1 MFRIFIFTLIIL
13 TVTTNAYASKELM
26 GKGKDLSPVY
36 EEMWTNEIKIL
47 AKDLKDH
54 KLFDQQIPFSI
65 VQMDGNDKTLIQI
78 AGIFNDKEI
87 KLKVIKPEQL
97 AGLKKFQ
104 GIIFLEDVNLEK
116 LGQLAAQFSP
126 ENKAV
131 FFIVITDDYH
141 IDEHLEEKLAR
152 IGLKIFDFLSLP
164 ELEYL
169 KNEEGRQVI
178 NFDTPQDTQKIFEHL
193 VREGM
198 NPVNAHTA
206 AEEAII
212 NFRKMK
218 DIKLFILSKK

>member
-131 FFIVITDDYH
+131 F
-141 IDEHLEEKLAR
+141 LL
-152 IGLKIFDFLSLP
+152 
-164 ELEYL
+164 
-169 KNEEGRQVI
+169 
-178 NFDTPQDTQKIFEHL
+178 
-193 VREGM
+193 
-198 NPVNAHTA
+198 
-206 AEEAII
+206 
-212 NFRKMK
+212 
-218 DIKLFILSKK
+218 